1 MIHAF
6 ENLTFKSEAS
16 SFLLTCVN
24 HFLKSKEVTFDTLI
38 SYQIDSAKTSL
49 AEQVL
54 DNITLSYYG
63 SNGKSSLNLLHSA
76 PRKII
81 AFNTV

>member
-16 SFLLTCVN
+16 AFLLACVN
-24 HFLKSKEVTFDTLI
+24 HFLKSKEVTLDPLI
-38 SYQIDSAKTSL
+38 SYQIDSAKPTL
-49 AEQVL
+49 TEQVL

-63 SNGKSSLNLLHSA
+63 SNGKSSLNLLHAA

-81 AFNTV
+81 AFITG